1 MVKIL
6 NEGLYGKVLFK
17 CSKCNA
23 YLKLMKRNVTK
34 IGQSIVFLGHINV
47 LSVKISASLIRVVA
61 RNNF

>member
-1 MVKIL
+1 M
-6 NEGLYGKVLFK
+6 GKSSSNVQ
-17 CSKCNA
+17 NA
-23 YLKLMKRNVTK
+23 IVYLKLMKRNVTK